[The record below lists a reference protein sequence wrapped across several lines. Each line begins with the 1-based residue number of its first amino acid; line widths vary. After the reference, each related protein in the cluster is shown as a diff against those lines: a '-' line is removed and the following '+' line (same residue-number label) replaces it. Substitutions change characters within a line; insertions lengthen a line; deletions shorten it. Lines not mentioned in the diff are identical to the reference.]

1 MFSEPWSFSLFIIFY
16 KGDMSTP
23 MSLVSEHMFCPPAGW
38 STLGGISV
46 CFCIRRCLWVWATD
60 WRCWNNTRYFVFI
73 VSKAPPP
80 YLSPNPVSN
89 GSYLN
94 TQFGFSSLQI
104 IHAAGLLY
112 LKLSWGT
119 FVFEAQ
125 NDMKSQESFFSLAN
139 LKAEGRCWK
148 QKNHSLNSPGVD
160 QRGSH
165 KLQQRQRSTL
175 LWKLASNTGN
185 VSLFIPLILW

>member
-38 STLGGISV
+38 STLGGISA

-125 NDMKSQESFFSLAN
+125 NDMKSQESFFFFSKPKSWRQMLE
-139 LKAEGRCWK
+139 AEKPFLELPRSWSK
-148 QKNHSLNSPGVD
+148 
-160 QRGSH
+160 
-165 KLQQRQRSTL
+165 RQ
-175 LWKLASNTGN
+175 
-185 VSLFIPLILW
+185 P